1 LVSGFKSNMKEVGMN
16 DDKQRIYDLLVDIVG
31 EGGCAGACTES
42 ELFQENGE
50 WKLFLCGFMEPW
62 TLGKSVEE
70 VEKNLRVYAEQGFG
84 I

>member
-1 LVSGFKSNMKEVGMN
+1 MS
-16 DDKQRIYDLLVDIVG
+16 DDRKRIYELLYDIVG

-62 TLGKSVEE
+62 PLGKTVKE
-70 VEKNLRVYAEQGFG
+70 VEAGLRDYAGQGFG
-84 I
+84 LGGSD